1 MAPIHRRVLLSAA
14 ALSGLADAA
23 RAQAGFPARPIRVVI
38 PFAPGGGTDNLVRT
52 IEPLVSRSLGQPLV
66 IENRPGAGSTV
77 GTEIVARAE
86 PDGYTLLALDS
97 TFTINPALMPRL
109 PYDSA
114 RDFAPVSLLAN
125 APIVLVVHPAVQA
138 RTIQELVA
146 LARAQPGR
154 LSFASGG
161 NGAPTHLA
169 GEMLKAAAGV
179 DITHLP
185 YRGSGPAMNDVIAG
199 HVPMTFNGLSAA
211 GPQIREGR
219 VRALAVTGPRRAA
232 AFPDIPTFAES
243 GLGDVDVYTHWGV
256 LTRAGTPVPVI
267 ARLSQAF
274 AQAVNAPELA
284 ERLGA
289 MGFVPAPGTPEAYA
303 ETIARET
310 SRFGAIIRAANI
322 RPD

>member
-1 MAPIHRRVLLSAA
+1 MASIPRRSTLALSALLAPIAT
-14 ALSGLADAA
+14 A
-23 RAQAGFPARPIRVVI
+23 RAQPAFPTRPIRLVI

-52 IEPLVSRSLGQPLV
+52 IEPLVSRSLGQPLI

-77 GTEIVARAE
+77 GSEIVARAE

-125 APIVLVVHPAVQA
+125 APIVLVVHPGVQA
-138 RTIQELVA
+138 RTMAELVA

-154 LSFASGG
+154 LSYASGG

-169 GEMLKAAAGV
+169 GEMLKTAANI
-179 DITHLP
+179 DLTHLP

-199 HVPMTFNGLSAA
+199 HVPMTFNGLSAS

-219 VRALAVTGPRRAA
+219 VRPLAVTGPTRAA

-256 LTRAGTPVPVI
+256 LTRAGTPTAAI
-267 ARLSQAF
+267 ARLSAAF
-274 AQAVNAPELA
+274 AQAVRAPELA
-284 ERLGA
+284 ERLNG
-289 MGFVPAPGTPEAYA
+289 MGYVPASGTPEAYA

-310 SRFGAIIRAANI
+310 ERFGRIIRAANI